1 LQLSFSDF
9 QGFPTFIY
17 LCNEDHLR
25 LLLLLAS
32 LRVDAELVRVLL
44 LLVELCALLLLLRKL
59 VLLLL

>member
-9 QGFPTFIY
+9 QGLPTFIY

-25 LLLLLAS
+25 LLLLAS

-44 LLVELCALLLLLRKL
+44 LLVELRGLLLLLLRKL
-59 VLLLL
+59 VLLL